1 MSKPLNPTVPTS
13 LSSNK
18 AKVRMNLILLVV
30 IGIYIFS
37 SYMTNSSVL
46 RFNAEFFE
54 NVWGM
59 VIQLFPPNWGYTSVV
74 WEKLLET
81 IKMALIATT
90 IAGLLCIPFSLLA
103 ASNIVHNKFLYN
115 FTKMFLNIMR
125 TIPELI
131 LAVVFVGLFGVGV
144 FAGILALIIFSL
156 GILAKLISETIEAID
171 MNPLEAI
178 RASGGNT
185 LQVIWY
191 AVVPQILPQFVSFA
205 LYVFEIN
212 VRASVVLGFVGAG
225 GIGLILRQQ
234 INFLSYQNVST
245 IVVITFIVVV
255 IIDYISNKLKGES
268 RLMNTHIP
276 PKPRKS
282 PIKMVRNIGIQHRF
296 TRSLHMGICYD

>member
-1 MSKPLNPTVPTS
+1 MSKPLNTNVPS
-13 LSSNK
+13 GLVSGK
-18 AKVRMNLILLVV
+18 AKLRMNLIMLVV
-30 IGIYIFS
+30 LGLYIFS
-37 SYMTNSSVL
+37 SVMTNSSVL

-54 NVWGM
+54 NVWVM
-59 VIQLFPPNWGYTSVV
+59 VVQLFPPNWAYTGVV
-74 WEKLLET
+74 WDKLMET
-81 IKMALIATT
+81 VKMALIATT
-90 IAGLLCIPFSLLA
+90 IAGILCIPFSLLA
-103 ASNIVHNKFLYN
+103 ANNIVHNKFLYN

-131 LAVVFVGLFGVGV
+131 LAVVFVGLFGIGV
-144 FAGILALIIFSL
+144 FSGILALIIFSL
-156 GILAKLISETIEAID
+156 GILAKLISETIESID

-191 AVVPQILPQFVSFA
+191 AVVPQVLPQFVSFT

-245 IVVITFIVVV
+245 IIVITFVVVV
-255 IIDYISNKLKGES
+255 IIDYISNKLRG
-268 RLMNTHIP
+268 RL
-276 PKPRKS
+276 
-282 PIKMVRNIGIQHRF
+282 V
-296 TRSLHMGICYD
+296 